1 LDERSKK
8 DAGNFGYTKS
18 FHSFAPSLYKYMDVK
33 ERILQKATQLY
44 MQYSVRSV
52 TMDDIAEQS
61 GVSKKTIYQFF
72 ADKDE
77 LVQAVFLA
85 EINES
90 ETCCNMDRYASANA
104 IEEVFKAMEMVER
117 MFRSMNPSL
126 LYDVQKYHPS
136 AYVHFEK
143 HKNEYL
149 HTVIRDNLERG
160 IAEGFYRED
169 FNVDIITRFRL
180 ESMMLPFNPSFRTAR
195 SYDLADLEI
204 ELTLHFLYGI
214 VNPKGYKL
222 ILKYQDERNKTT
234 LKDEK
239 KLVK

>member
-1 LDERSKK
+1 
-8 DAGNFGYTKS
+8 
-18 FHSFAPSLYKYMDVK
+18 MDVK
-33 ERILQKATQLY
+33 ERILQKATELY

-77 LVQAVFLA
+77 LVQAVFQA
-85 EINES
+85 EINDSES
-90 ETCCNMDRYASANA
+90 CCNIDRVASANA

-117 MFRSMNPSL
+117 MFRSMNPAVI
-126 LYDVQKYHPS
+126 YDVQKYHPG
-136 AYVHFEK
+136 AYLHFEK

-149 HTVIRDNLERG
+149 HTVIKENLERG
-160 IAEGFYRED
+160 IAEGLYRTD
-169 FNVDIITRFRL
+169 LNVDIITRFRL

-195 SYDLADLEI
+195 KYDLADLEI
-204 ELTLHFLYGI
+204 ELTLHFLHGI

-222 ILKYQDERNKTT
+222 ILKYQEERNKTT

>member
-1 LDERSKK
+1 
-8 DAGNFGYTKS
+8 
-18 FHSFAPSLYKYMDVK
+18 MDVK
-33 ERILQKATQLY
+33 ERILQKATELY
-44 MQYSVRSV
+44 MRFSVRSV

-90 ETCCNMDRYASANA
+90 ESCCNIDRCAAANA

-117 MFRSMNPSL
+117 MFRSMNPAVI
-126 LYDVQKYHPS
+126 YDVQKYHPS
-136 AYVHFEK
+136 AYRHFEK

-149 HTVIRDNLERG
+149 HTVIKENLARG
-160 IAEGFYRED
+160 IAEGLYRAD
-169 FNVDIITRFRL
+169 MNVDIITRFRL
-180 ESMMLPFNPSFRTAR
+180 ESMMLPFSPSFRTVR
-195 SYDLADLEI
+195 KYDLADLEI

-222 ILKYQDERNKTT
+222 ILKYQEERNKTT